1 MPPPLT
7 EIVDAT
13 RPSAAE
19 EARTIAASTNTGTLA
34 TLTAAGDPWASFVTY
49 GLLEGAPV
57 LCVSHMAEHGR
68 NLAGDPRASLAVV
81 APTAETDPLASG
93 RITLA
98 GVAER
103 PAGAEFEAARKA
115 HLAAVAAAKY
125 YIDYS
130 DFSVWVL
137 RVHRVRWVGG
147 YGRMD
152 SATGAD
158 YVAAQ
163 PDPIRPLAAGA
174 GAGIAA
180 AFNAPLAGVVFAIEE
195 LSNHMESR
203 YSGVII
209 SAIVL
214 AGLLGVS
221 AFGNAAY
228 FGIITVP
235 PLTWAT
241 LAPGLTVAIVTGL
254 AGGLF
259 AKLLLASLTGQSGD
273 RITPLRQKYPVRFAA
288 AIGFV
293 IALIGLV
300 SHGQT
305 YGGGTEAARELLNG
319 QTHEVSGL
327 FGLLKF
333 IATWLSAWSGVPG
346 GLFAP
351 SLSVGAGIGYNVSSL
366 FGSDVNIAIVAM
378 GMTGFLAAVTQAPLT
393 AFIIV
398 MEMIDGRPMVLSL
411 MAVAMISATLSR
423 MISRPLYHTLGTFML
438 AQFRA
443 EQAVHAAQPETAE
456 TPAADANAPPE
467 AEASAETADAP
478 QAASAGEPAAQEAGA
493 LPQAGAAEAAAPQAM
508 LPGMEA
514 PTAPAAAP
522 DAVSD
527 AAAPPASS
535 GPSPAAATPPPAA
548 PSPQTPPSPPSP

>member
-1 MPPPLT
+1 MGQ
-7 EIVDAT
+7 
-13 RPSAAE
+13 R
-19 EARTIAASTNTGTLA
+19 
-34 TLTAAGDPWASFVTY
+34 
-49 GLLEGAPV
+49 
-57 LCVSHMAEHGR
+57 HGR
-68 NLAGDPRASLAVV
+68 HQSPVPRIHLRPPGGV
-81 APTAETDPLASG
+81 APSTRRLFGTYAT
-93 RITLA
+93 
-98 GVAER
+98 
-103 PAGAEFEAARKA
+103 PAGHA
-115 HLAAVAAAKY
+115 L
-125 YIDYS
+125 D
-130 DFSVWVL
+130 
-137 RVHRVRWVGG
+137 
-147 YGRMD
+147 
-152 SATGAD
+152 
-158 YVAAQ
+158 
-163 PDPIRPLAAGA
+163 
-174 GAGIAA
+174 GI
-180 AFNAPLAGVVFAIEE
+180 
-195 LSNHMESR
+195 
-203 YSGVII
+203 
-209 SAIVL
+209 
-214 AGLLGVS
+214 
-221 AFGNAAY
+221 
-228 FGIITVP
+228 
-235 PLTWAT
+235 
-241 LAPGLTVAIVTGL
+241 AIVTGL

-456 TPAADANAPPE
+456 TPAADAEAPPE
-467 AEASAETADAP
+467 AEASPETADAP
-478 QAASAGEPAAQEAGA
+478 QAASAGEPAAQEAGP
-493 LPQAGAAEAAAPQAM
+493 LPQAGVAEAAAPQAM

-514 PTAPAAAP
+514 PTALAAA

-527 AAAPPASS
+527 AASPPASS

>member
-1 MPPPLT
+1 MERRDPDFYRHLRA
-7 EIVDAT
+7 EFSDA
-13 RPSAAE
+13 RRWLD
-19 EARTIAASTNTGTLA
+19 RTIVLAYAVLAGAMVVCFTLLAEISFKFFQGMTGVTPWLA
-34 TLTAAGDPWASFVTY
+34 LIWTPALTA
-49 GLLEGAPV
+49 LLAW
-57 LCVSHMAEHGR
+57 LTR
-68 NLAGDPRASLAVV
+68 RFFPRATGSGIPQVIASLDIGLDRQQRKAFVSLRLSV
-81 APTAETDPLASG
+81 AKMVLASG
-93 RITLA
+93 GFLA
-98 GVAER
+98 GLSIGREGPSVQ
-103 PAGAEFEAARKA
+103 
-115 HLAAVAAAKY
+115 VAAGVMAHA
-125 YIDYS
+125 S
-130 DFSVWVL
+130 RWF
-137 RVHRVRWVGG
+137 RHRHSAISPHALLVAGG
-147 YGRMD
+147 
-152 SATGAD
+152 A
-158 YVAAQ
+158 
-163 PDPIRPLAAGA
+163 
-174 GAGIAA
+174 AGIAA

-456 TPAADANAPPE
+456 TPPADAEAPPK
-467 AEASAETADAP
+467 AEASPETADAP
-478 QAASAGEPAAQEAGA
+478 QAASAGEPAAQEAGP
-493 LPQAGAAEAAAPQAM
+493 LPQAGVAEAAAPQAM

-514 PTAPAAAP
+514 PTAPAAAAP

-527 AAAPPASS
+527 AASPPASS